1 MLKAEI
7 VSKATIRQPPA
18 SQTSAKAKTFSG
30 QTVPNQR
37 RERRCR
43 RSLPTYAQIEG
54 KKNKRKFYGQKLPQ
68 AHNAARR
75 HMGLQKQFGLRPFQA
90 FI

>member
-7 VSKATIRQPPA
+7 VSKATIRQSPA

-30 QTVPNQR
+30 HTVPNQR

-43 RSLPTYAQIEG
+43 RSLPTYAPTYARP
-54 KKNKRKFYGQKLPQ
+54 KKKSFGGELRQDQ
-68 AHNAARR
+68 DAARR
-75 HMGLQKQFGLRPFQA
+75 HMGLQ
-90 FI
+90 